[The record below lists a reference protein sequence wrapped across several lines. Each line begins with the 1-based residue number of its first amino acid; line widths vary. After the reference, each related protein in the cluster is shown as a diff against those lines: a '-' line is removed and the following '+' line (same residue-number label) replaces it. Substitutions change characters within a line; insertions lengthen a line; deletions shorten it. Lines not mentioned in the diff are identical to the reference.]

1 MLKFLKSAL
10 FMFLVVLAILA
21 LLAIVRVVHAATL
34 PAFTIT
40 WSAPTQYTDG
50 TTIAGPITYQVY
62 AGASGQEVKLGNP
75 VTASPYVINPTPA
88 PGTTLCVQVTATVAG
103 IESDRPTE
111 VCGTVPRQPKGP
123 ATTTITIK

>member
-1 MLKFLKSAL
+1 MSRLTQNLLIAL
-10 FMFLVVLAILA
+10 IIFAV
-21 LLAIVRVVHAATL
+21 LAIVRVVHAAT
-34 PAFTIT
+34 PAFTVT

-50 TTIAGPITYQVY
+50 TAIAGAITYQVY
-62 AGASGQEVKLGNP
+62 AGPSGQEVKFGNP